1 MPHSQ
6 PEGRAETFASSPGTQ
21 FEADQ
26 PTLHEFLTRLVSDPA
41 ARSAFDTDPHA
52 TLDQAGL
59 GGMTA
64 TDVLQAASLVLDYAP
79 VEVVQEYDRSLQSS
93 VEKFAASTQHVAINQ
108 LHPVHPLEQ
117 EELTMLHNSSPQ
129 APDFSQGGDVDK
141 LMPQP
146 APESKGGDVN
156 VDIEQNDSHNLIS
169 VHHIASDN
177 NIGNIA
183 AVGNVVGD
191 VVGDTANTVVG
202 TVGDVAYGSVSQ
214 VTNTVD
220 NSVDMGGD
228 LVAGAGSALI
238 GGDVNIQPVNE
249 VTNVVGDV
257 TNVAGDL
264 TGGDVTDVA
273 GNVTGVAG
281 DLPVVG
287 GVANTVGGVAG
298 DLPVVGDV
306 AGAAGSGELP
316 VVGDV
321 AGTVGGVAGGLPVV
335 GDVAGA
341 AGSGE
346 LPVVG
351 DVAGTVGGVTD
362 LAGGVTGGLPVV
374 GDVAPAISD
383 PSALPVVGGVAGELP
398 VDDVA
403 GALPVDDVADTVGGV
418 TDTVG
423 GVTSALPV
431 DDVTSNLPVDD
442 VTSALPV
449 NDVTSHLPAPSDLPV
464 VGPVAGGAVEQIA
477 GEATSALP
485 LDGLL

>member
-21 FEADQ
+21 SGADQ

-41 ARSAFDTDPHA
+41 ARSAFDADPHA

-141 LMPQP
+141 LMP
-146 APESKGGDVN
+146 APEAKGGDVN

-220 NSVDMGGD
+220 NSVDVGGD

-257 TNVAGDL
+257 TGVAGDL

-281 DLPVVG
+281 D
-287 GVANTVGGVAG
+287 
-298 DLPVVGDV
+298 
-306 AGAAGSGELP
+306 LP

-351 DVAGTVGGVTD
+351 DVAGTVGGV
-362 LAGGVTGGLPVV
+362 
-374 GDVAPAISD
+374 
-383 PSALPVVGGVAGELP
+383 
-398 VDDVA
+398 
-403 GALPVDDVADTVGGV
+403 
-418 TDTVG
+418 
-423 GVTSALPV
+423 
-431 DDVTSNLPVDD
+431 
-442 VTSALPV
+442 
-449 NDVTSHLPAPSDLPV
+449 
-464 VGPVAGGAVEQIA
+464 
-477 GEATSALP
+477 
-485 LDGLL
+485 